1 MYLNNTNCVSMGK
14 FEPDYCKKLISLCD
28 TLKMNEAKIQDGNG
42 KNRSSKVAW
51 IKQNDTLYN
60 DMNTIINKHNES
72 AGWNFDLVEFEP
84 FQYTIYEEGDHYD
97 WHIDSH
103 TKPYDNGF
111 IRKISFTLILNE
123 DYEGGEFELATP
135 TPKGN
140 NQNQKFTG
148 KFTTGTIISFPSFVW
163 HKVHKVT
170 KGTRKVLVGWIV
182 GPSFA

>member
-28 TLKMNEAKIQDGNG
+28 TLKMNEAKIKVGNG
-42 KNRSSKVAW
+42 KNRSSSVAW
-51 IKQNDTLYN
+51 VKQNDELYQSIEDVIFNHNVKKLYN
-60 DMNTIINKHNES
+60 FSLH
-72 AGWNFDLVEFEP
+72 EFEP
-84 FQYTIYEEGDHYD
+84 AQYTVYHEGDHYD

-135 TPKGN
+135 TPSVLTFFIASAIKEPKTCH
-140 NQNQKFTG
+140 QIQ
-148 KFTTGTIISFPSFVW
+148 
-163 HKVHKVT
+163 HKDWV
-170 KGTRKVLVGWIV
+170 
-182 GPSFA
+182 